1 MKVTYFYKII
11 DAILISLLVL
21 SSGGLLFVFNRNI
34 CYAIFLGVLLLAVL
48 FSKDRFKVKEI
59 NSVLLTSFTILVLFS
74 INYIF
79 AISTQAINKYA
90 YYLTVYAV
98 SILTLLYFR
107 NTKKKDIF
115 INKLYFILKIILFHA
130 GLNFF
135 AYFFIKNDL
144 STISSVN
151 NDYETFLNIFFYVP
165 KKCLISVFGLEFC
178 RNQGV
183 FWEPGILQAFLNS
196 LFFLE
201 AFIVKRSK
209 ALLIVIVFVI
219 FTTYSTTG
227 LAILLLQGF
236 VYVYNEFKKNK
247 LLFLLIF
254 SALIPI
260 YIILQVNVQ
269 DKVQGEKEASFQK
282 RFFDLTQP
290 FYIALENPITG
301 IGLDAEQFQKF
312 REEFYFTS
320 STLNYIYNQ
329 TGVGLKVDV
338 TDKGSSN
345 SIMFLLA
352 ATGFPTAFLF
362 IYMLFKQQIIK
373 DKKWLWM
380 IIMLIS
386 VMSEPLL
393 LRPFFFIFIVSG
405 FMSTYQKMITHK
417 QKLL

>member
-1 MKVTYFYKII
+1 MKVAYFYKII
-11 DAILISLLVL
+11 DTILISLLVL

-34 CYAIFLGVLLLAVL
+34 RYAIFLGVLLLAVL
-48 FSKDRFKVKEI
+48 FSKDKFKTKEV
-59 NSVLLTSFTILVLFS
+59 NSALLTSLTILFLFY

-79 AISTQAINKYA
+79 AISAQTINKYA
-90 YYLTVYAV
+90 YYLTVCAV

-107 NTKKKDIF
+107 NNKKKDIF
-115 INKLYFILKIILFHA
+115 INRLYFILKIILFHA

-144 STISSVN
+144 SIISSVN
-151 NDYETFLNIFFYVP
+151 NDYETFFNIFFYVP

-201 AFIVKRSK
+201 AFIIKRSK
-209 ALLIVIVFVI
+209 ALLIIIAFVI

-227 LAILLLQGF
+227 LSILLLQGV
-236 VYVYNEFKKNK
+236 VYVYNEFKKNR
-247 LLFLLIF
+247 LFLFILA
-254 SALIPI
+254 ALIPI
-260 YIILQVNVQ
+260 YLILQVNVQ

-301 IGLDAEQFQKF
+301 IGLDAEQFQKL

-329 TGVGLKVDV
+329 TGVGLKVNV

-352 ATGFPTAFLF
+352 ATGFPTAILFL
-362 IYMLFKQQIIK
+362 YMFFKQQIIK

-405 FMSTYQKMITHK
+405 FMSIYHKMITHK
-417 QKLL
+417 QQLL

>member
-1 MKVTYFYKII
+1 
-11 DAILISLLVL
+11 
-21 SSGGLLFVFNRNI
+21 
-34 CYAIFLGVLLLAVL
+34 
-48 FSKDRFKVKEI
+48 
-59 NSVLLTSFTILVLFS
+59 
-74 INYIF
+74 
-79 AISTQAINKYA
+79 
-90 YYLTVYAV
+90 
-98 SILTLLYFR
+98 
-107 NTKKKDIF
+107 
-115 INKLYFILKIILFHA
+115 
-130 GLNFF
+130 
-135 AYFFIKNDL
+135 
-144 STISSVN
+144 
-151 NDYETFLNIFFYVP
+151 VP

-201 AFIVKRSK
+201 AFIIKRSK
-209 ALLIVIVFVI
+209 ALLIVIVLVI

-227 LAILLLQGF
+227 LAILLLQGL

-247 LLFLLIF
+247 LFFLLIV

-260 YIILQVNVQ
+260 YLILQVNVQ

-301 IGLDAEQFQKF
+301 IGLDVEQFQKF

-320 STLNYIYNQ
+320 SALNYIYNQ

-352 ATGFPTAFLF
+352 ATGFPTALIF
-362 IYMLFKQQIIK
+362 IYMFFKQQIITE
-373 DKKWLWM
+373 KKWLWM
-380 IIMLIS
+380 SIMLIS

-393 LRPFFFIFIVSG
+393 LRPYFFIFIVSG
-405 FMSTYQKMITHK
+405 FMSFYQKMISHK
-417 QKLL
+417 KQLL

>member
-11 DAILISLLVL
+11 DAILILLLVL

-48 FSKDRFKVKEI
+48 LSKDRFKVKEI

-201 AFIVKRSK
+201 AFIIKRSK

-247 LLFLLIF
+247 LLFLLIL

-260 YIILQVNVQ
+260 YLILQVNVQ

-362 IYMLFKQQIIK
+362 IYMFFKQQIIK

-393 LRPFFFIFIVSG
+393 LRPYFFIFIVSG
-405 FMSTYQKMITHK
+405 FMNTFQRTISHK
-417 QKLL
+417 EQLL

>member
-1 MKVTYFYKII
+1 MII
-11 DAILISLLVL
+11 
-21 SSGGLLFVFNRNI
+21 
-34 CYAIFLGVLLLAVL
+34 
-48 FSKDRFKVKEI
+48 
-59 NSVLLTSFTILVLFS
+59 
-74 INYIF
+74 
-79 AISTQAINKYA
+79 TQTINKYA
-90 YYLTVYAV
+90 YYLTVCTV
-98 SILTLLYFR
+98 SLLTLLYFR
-107 NTKKKDIF
+107 NNKVKDIF

-165 KKCLISVFGLEFC
+165 QKCLITVFGLEFC

-201 AFIVKRSK
+201 AFIIKRSRV
-209 ALLIVIVFVI
+209 LLLVIVLVI

-227 LAILLLQGF
+227 LAILLLQGL

-247 LLFLLIF
+247 ALFLLIV

-260 YIILQVNVQ
+260 YLILEVNVE
-269 DKVQGEKEASFQK
+269 DKVKGEKEASFQK

-320 STLNYIYNQ
+320 PTLNYIYNQ

-352 ATGFPTAFLF
+352 ATGFPTTFIF
-362 IYMLFKQQIIK
+362 IYMFFKQQIIK
-373 DKKWLWM
+373 EKKWLWM
-380 IIMLIS
+380 MIMLIS

-393 LRPFFFIFIVSG
+393 LRPFFFIFVASG
-405 FMSTYQKMITHK
+405 FIHTYQKMILPK
-417 QKLL
+417 NQLL

>member
-1 MKVTYFYKII
+1 MKITYFYKII

-48 FSKDRFKVKEI
+48 FSKDRFKAREI
-59 NSVLLTSFTILVLFS
+59 NSVLLTSCTILFLFS

-79 AISTQAINKYA
+79 AISAQTINKYA
-90 YYLTVYAV
+90 YYLTVCAV

-107 NTKKKDIF
+107 NKGQDIF

-178 RNQGV
+178 RNQGL

-209 ALLIVIVFVI
+209 ALLIVIVLVI

-227 LAILLLQGF
+227 LAILLLQGL
-236 VYVYNEFKKNK
+236 VYMYNEFKKNK
-247 LLFLLIF
+247 LLFLLIV

-260 YIILQVNVQ
+260 YLILEVNVQ

-282 RFFDLTQP
+282 RLFDLTQP

-320 STLNYIYNQ
+320 PTLNYIYNQ

-352 ATGFPTAFLF
+352 ATGFPTACLF
-362 IYMLFKQQIIK
+362 IYMFFKQQIIR

-393 LRPFFFIFIVSG
+393 LRPYFFIFIVSG
-405 FMSTYQKMITHK
+405 FMSAYQKMIPHK
-417 QKLL
+417 KQLL

>member
-1 MKVTYFYKII
+1 MKVTYFYKITDI
-11 DAILISLLVL
+11 ILISLLIL

-48 FSKDRFKVKEI
+48 FSKDKFNTREV
-59 NSVLLTSFTILVLFS
+59 NSALLTSFTILFLFY

-79 AISTQAINKYA
+79 AISTQTINKYA
-90 YYLTVYAV
+90 YYFTVCTV

-107 NTKKKDIF
+107 NNKKKDIF
-115 INKLYFILKIILFHA
+115 INRLYFVLKIVLFHA

-135 AYFFIKNDL
+135 AYFFIKNNL
-144 STISSVN
+144 STISSIN
-151 NDYETFLNIFFYVP
+151 NDYETFFNIFFYVP
-165 KKCLISVFGLEFC
+165 QKCLISVFGLEFC
-178 RNQGV
+178 RNQGL
-183 FWEPGILQAFLNS
+183 FWEPGILQAFLNI

-201 AFIVKRSK
+201 AFIIKKSK
-209 ALLIVIVFVI
+209 ALLIIIGFVI
-219 FTTYSTTG
+219 LTTYSTTG
-227 LAILLLQGF
+227 LSILLLQGI
-236 VYVYNEFKKNK
+236 VYIHNEFKKNK
-247 LLFLLIF
+247 LFLFIV
-254 SALIPI
+254 AVLIPI
-260 YIILQVNVQ
+260 YLVLQVNVE

-301 IGLDAEQFQKF
+301 IGLDSEQFQKL

-320 STLNYIYNQ
+320 STLDYIHDQ
-329 TGVGLKVDV
+329 TGLGLKVNV

-352 ATGFPTAFLF
+352 ATGFPTAILF
-362 IYMLFKQQIIK
+362 IYMFFKQQIIK

-405 FMSTYQKMITHK
+405 FMSFYQKIMIHK
-417 QKLL
+417 QQFQ

>member
-1 MKVTYFYKII
+1 MKVTYFYKITDI
-11 DAILISLLVL
+11 ILISLLIL

-34 CYAIFLGVLLLAVL
+34 CYAIFLGALLLAVL
-48 FSKDRFKVKEI
+48 FSKDKLKTREVY
-59 NSVLLTSFTILVLFS
+59 SALLTSFTILFLFY

-79 AISTQAINKYA
+79 AISTQTINKYA
-90 YYLTVYAV
+90 YYFIVCTV

-107 NTKKKDIF
+107 NNKKKDIF
-115 INKLYFILKIILFHA
+115 INRLYFVLKIVLFHA

-135 AYFFIKNDL
+135 AYFFIKNNL
-144 STISSVN
+144 STISSIS
-151 NDYETFLNIFFYVP
+151 NDYETFFNIFFYVP
-165 KKCLISVFGLEFC
+165 KKCLVSVFGLEFC
-178 RNQGV
+178 RNQGL
-183 FWEPGILQAFLNS
+183 FWEPGILQAFLNI

-201 AFIVKRSK
+201 AFIIKKSK
-209 ALLIVIVFVI
+209 ALLIIIGFVI
-219 FTTYSTTG
+219 LTTYSTTG
-227 LAILLLQGF
+227 LSILLLQGI
-236 VYVYNEFKKNK
+236 VYIHNEFKKNK
-247 LLFLLIF
+247 LLFLLIV

-260 YIILQVNVQ
+260 YLILQVNVQ

-301 IGLDAEQFQKF
+301 IGLDSEQFQKL

-320 STLNYIYNQ
+320 STLDYIHNQ
-329 TGVGLKVDV
+329 TGLGLKVSV

-352 ATGFPTAFLF
+352 ATGFPTTILF
-362 IYMLFKQQIIK
+362 IYMFFKQQIIK
-373 DKKWLWM
+373 DKRWLWM
-380 IIMLIS
+380 IIIIIS

-405 FMSTYQKMITHK
+405 FMSFYQKMITHK
-417 QKLL
+417 QQLL

>member
-1 MKVTYFYKII
+1 MKVTYFYKITDI
-11 DAILISLLVL
+11 ILILLLIL

-34 CYAIFLGVLLLAVL
+34 CYAIFLGALLLAVL
-48 FSKDRFKVKEI
+48 FSKDKLKTREVY
-59 NSVLLTSFTILVLFS
+59 SALLTSFTILFLFY

-79 AISTQAINKYA
+79 AISTQTINKYA
-90 YYLTVYAV
+90 YYFIVCTV

-107 NTKKKDIF
+107 NNKKKDIF
-115 INKLYFILKIILFHA
+115 INRLYFVLKIVLFHA

-135 AYFFIKNDL
+135 AYFFIKNNL
-144 STISSVN
+144 STISSIS
-151 NDYETFLNIFFYVP
+151 NDYETFFNIFFYVP
-165 KKCLISVFGLEFC
+165 KKCLVSVFGLEFC
-178 RNQGV
+178 RNQGL
-183 FWEPGILQAFLNS
+183 FWEPGILQAFLNI

-201 AFIVKRSK
+201 AFIIKKSK
-209 ALLIVIVFVI
+209 ALLIIIGFVI
-219 FTTYSTTG
+219 LTTYSTTG
-227 LAILLLQGF
+227 LSILLLQGI
-236 VYVYNEFKKNK
+236 VYIHNEFKKNK
-247 LLFLLIF
+247 LLFLLIV

-260 YIILQVNVQ
+260 YLILQVNVQ

-301 IGLDAEQFQKF
+301 IGLDSEQFQKL

-320 STLNYIYNQ
+320 STLDYIHNQ
-329 TGVGLKVDV
+329 TGLGLKVSV

-352 ATGFPTAFLF
+352 ATGFPTTILF
-362 IYMLFKQQIIK
+362 IYMFFKQQIIK
-373 DKKWLWM
+373 DKRWLWM
-380 IIMLIS
+380 IIIIIS

-405 FMSTYQKMITHK
+405 FMSFYQKMITHK
-417 QKLL
+417 QQLL

>member
-1 MKVTYFYKII
+1 MKVTYFYKITDI
-11 DAILISLLVL
+11 ILISLLIL

-34 CYAIFLGVLLLAVL
+34 CYAIFLGALLLAVL
-48 FSKDRFKVKEI
+48 FSKDKLKTREVY
-59 NSVLLTSFTILVLFS
+59 SALVTSFTILFLFY

-79 AISTQAINKYA
+79 AISTQTINKYA
-90 YYLTVYAV
+90 YYFTVCTV

-107 NTKKKDIF
+107 NNKKKDIF
-115 INKLYFILKIILFHA
+115 INRLYFVLKIVLFHA

-135 AYFFIKNDL
+135 AYFFIKNNL
-144 STISSVN
+144 STISSIS
-151 NDYETFLNIFFYVP
+151 NDYETFFNIFFYVP
-165 KKCLISVFGLEFC
+165 KKCLVSVFGLEFC
-178 RNQGV
+178 RNQGL
-183 FWEPGILQAFLNS
+183 FWEPGILQAFLNI

-201 AFIVKRSK
+201 AFIIKKSK
-209 ALLIVIVFVI
+209 ALLIIIGFVI
-219 FTTYSTTG
+219 LTTYSTTG
-227 LAILLLQGF
+227 LSILLLQGI
-236 VYVYNEFKKNK
+236 VYIYNEFKKNK
-247 LLFLLIF
+247 LFLFIVVV
-254 SALIPI
+254 LIPI
-260 YIILQVNVQ
+260 YLVLQVNVE

-301 IGLDAEQFQKF
+301 IGLDSEQFQKL

-320 STLNYIYNQ
+320 STLDYIHDQ
-329 TGVGLKVDV
+329 TGLGLKVNV

-352 ATGFPTAFLF
+352 ATGFPTAILF

-373 DKKWLWM
+373 DKRWLWM
-380 IIMLIS
+380 IIIIIS

-405 FMSTYQKMITHK
+405 FMSFYQKIMIHK
-417 QKLL
+417 QQFQ

>member
-1 MKVTYFYKII
+1 MKITYFYKII

-48 FSKDRFKVKEI
+48 FSKERFKAMEI
-59 NSVLLTSFTILVLFS
+59 NSVLLTSCTILFLFS

-79 AISTQAINKYA
+79 AISAQTINKYA
-90 YYLTVYAV
+90 YYLTVCAV
-98 SILTLLYFR
+98 SMLTLLYFR
-107 NTKKKDIF
+107 NKGQDIF

-178 RNQGV
+178 RNQGL

-201 AFIVKRSK
+201 AFIIKRSK
-209 ALLIVIVFVI
+209 VLLLVIAFVI

-227 LAILLLQGF
+227 LAILLLQGL

-247 LLFLLIF
+247 LLFLLIV

-260 YIILQVNVQ
+260 YLILQINVQ

-282 RFFDLTQP
+282 RLFDLTQP

-320 STLNYIYNQ
+320 PTLNYIYNQ

-352 ATGFPTAFLF
+352 ATGFPTACLF
-362 IYMLFKQQIIK
+362 IYMFFKQQIIR

-393 LRPFFFIFIVSG
+393 LRPYFFIFIVSG
-405 FMSTYQKMITHK
+405 FMSTYQKIISHK
-417 QKLL
+417 KQLL

>member
-1 MKVTYFYKII
+1 MKVTYFYKITDI
-11 DAILISLLVL
+11 ILISLLIL

-48 FSKDRFKVKEI
+48 FSKDKFKTTEV
-59 NSVLLTSFTILVLFS
+59 NSALLTSLTILFLFY

-79 AISTQAINKYA
+79 AISTQTINKYA
-90 YYLTVYAV
+90 YYFTVCTV

-107 NTKKKDIF
+107 NNKKKDIF
-115 INKLYFILKIILFHA
+115 INRLYFVLKIVLFHA

-135 AYFFIKNDL
+135 AYFFIKNNL
-144 STISSVN
+144 STISSIN
-151 NDYETFLNIFFYVP
+151 NDYETFFNIFFYVP
-165 KKCLISVFGLEFC
+165 KKCLVSVFGLEFC
-178 RNQGV
+178 RNQGL
-183 FWEPGILQAFLNS
+183 FWEPGILQAFLNI

-201 AFIVKRSK
+201 AFIIKKSK
-209 ALLIVIVFVI
+209 ALLIIIGFVI
-219 FTTYSTTG
+219 LTTYSTTG
-227 LAILLLQGF
+227 LSILLLQGI
-236 VYVYNEFKKNK
+236 VYIHNEFKKNK
-247 LLFLLIF
+247 LFLFIV
-254 SALIPI
+254 AVLIPI
-260 YIILQVNVQ
+260 YLVLQVNVE

-301 IGLDAEQFQKF
+301 IGLDSEQFQKL

-320 STLNYIYNQ
+320 STLDYIHNQ
-329 TGVGLKVDV
+329 TGLGLKVSV

-352 ATGFPTAFLF
+352 ATGFPTTILF
-362 IYMLFKQQIIK
+362 IYMFFKQQIIK
-373 DKKWLWM
+373 DKRWLWM
-380 IIMLIS
+380 IIIIIS

-405 FMSTYQKMITHK
+405 FMSFYQKMITHK
-417 QKLL
+417 QQLL

>member
-1 MKVTYFYKII
+1 MKITYFYKII

-48 FSKDRFKVKEI
+48 FSKERFKAMEI
-59 NSVLLTSFTILVLFS
+59 NSVLLTSCTILFLFS

-79 AISTQAINKYA
+79 AISAQTINKYA
-90 YYLTVYAV
+90 YYLTVCAV
-98 SILTLLYFR
+98 SMLTLLYFR
-107 NTKKKDIF
+107 NKGKDIF

-178 RNQGV
+178 RNQGL

-201 AFIVKRSK
+201 AFIIKRSK
-209 ALLIVIVFVI
+209 VLLLVIAFVI

-227 LAILLLQGF
+227 LAILLLQGL

-247 LLFLLIF
+247 LLFLLIV

-260 YIILQVNVQ
+260 YLILQINVQ

-320 STLNYIYNQ
+320 PTLNYIYNQ

-352 ATGFPTAFLF
+352 ATGFPTACLF
-362 IYMLFKQQIIK
+362 IYMFFKQQIIT

-393 LRPFFFIFIVSG
+393 LRPYFFIFIVSG
-405 FMSTYQKMITHK
+405 FMSTYQKMILPKK
-417 QKLL
+417 QLL

>member
-1 MKVTYFYKII
+1 MKITYFYKII

-48 FSKDRFKVKEI
+48 FSKERFKVMEI
-59 NSVLLTSFTILVLFS
+59 NSVLLTSCTILFLFS

-79 AISTQAINKYA
+79 AISAQTINKYA
-90 YYLTVYAV
+90 YYLTVCAV
-98 SILTLLYFR
+98 SMLTLLYFQNKR
-107 NTKKKDIF
+107 KDIF
-115 INKLYFILKIILFHA
+115 IDKLYFILKIILFHA

-178 RNQGV
+178 RNQGL

-201 AFIVKRSK
+201 AFIIKRSK
-209 ALLIVIVFVI
+209 VLLLVIAFVI

-227 LAILLLQGF
+227 LAILLLQGL

-247 LLFLLIF
+247 LLFLLIVF
-254 SALIPI
+254 TLIPI
-260 YIILQVNVQ
+260 YLILQINVQ

-301 IGLDAEQFQKF
+301 IGLDSEQFQKF

-320 STLNYIYNQ
+320 PTLNYIYNR

-352 ATGFPTAFLF
+352 ATGFPTTCLF
-362 IYMLFKQQIIK
+362 IYMFFKQQIIT

-393 LRPFFFIFIVSG
+393 LRPYFFIFIVSG
-405 FMSTYQKMITHK
+405 FMSTYQKMILPKK
-417 QKLL
+417 QLL